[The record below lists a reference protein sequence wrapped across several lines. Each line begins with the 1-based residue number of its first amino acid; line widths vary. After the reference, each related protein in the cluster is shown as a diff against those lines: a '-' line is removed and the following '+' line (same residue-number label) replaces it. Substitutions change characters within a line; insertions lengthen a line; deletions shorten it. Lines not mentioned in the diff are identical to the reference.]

1 MPFGLHLVWHESA
14 SEIFESVLSKISIN
28 YAKQKASS
36 GWKMPFCIAWRNA
49 TLTERMYTL

>member
-1 MPFGLHLVWHESA
+1 MPFGLRLVWHESA

-36 GWKMPFCIAWRNA
+36 GWKMPFCIAWRNG